1 MSLSNCEIS
10 RDPPHAQWGSKLG
23 PPKSV
28 AHVISWGQQLALN
41 SSSLYLQHIQ
51 QTKTISL
58 MCGYIVWNPWYNR
71 VDEQARA
78 SYCWCSPV
86 YITLFWLYACEIMLS
101 FWIFNYGGTLQI
113 VIVWYSIGTLKNPV
127 LWGLLQC
134 THSFCTYTDI
144 YHLHYITYKKCNMY
158 IIVCICISWNCVIS
172 SYKVILT

>member
-23 PPKSV
+23 PQKSV
-28 AHVISWGQQLALN
+28 AHVISWAQQLALN

-58 MCGYIVWNPWYNR
+58 MCGYISWNPWYNR

-78 SYCWCSPV
+78 SYCCWCSPV

-101 FWIFNYGGTLQI
+101 FWIFNYGGTPNSFSMILN
-113 VIVWYSIGTLKNPV
+113 WYSEKPSPVGTASVYTLILYIYRYIQSTLRIKN
-127 LWGLLQC
+127 
-134 THSFCTYTDI
+134 T
-144 YHLHYITYKKCNMY
+144 
-158 IIVCICISWNCVIS
+158 ICI
-172 SYKVILT
+172 L